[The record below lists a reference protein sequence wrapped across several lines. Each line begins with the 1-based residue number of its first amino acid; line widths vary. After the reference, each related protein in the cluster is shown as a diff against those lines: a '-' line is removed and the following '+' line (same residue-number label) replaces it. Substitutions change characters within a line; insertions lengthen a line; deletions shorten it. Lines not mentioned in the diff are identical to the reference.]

1 MSSRDES
8 DSSMNYPQFARLR
21 RALAPADS
29 SDVLRAHGRTPAA
42 VLVPLFFS
50 RGELNLLF
58 IRRSDRLQNNPGQVA
73 FPGGHIEP
81 PESALA
87 AALRE
92 AEEEVGLSPA
102 AVSVLGRLRT
112 NFTLT
117 SRFVVTPFVAAIP
130 VDAALRPD
138 DREVAEIFSVP
149 VTALRD
155 PAFRG
160 TYRWERNGE
169 ALDYPAVFYH
179 GRTIW
184 GLTLRITED
193 LMTLL

>member
-1 MSSRDES
+1 MD
-8 DSSMNYPQFARLR
+8 NPQFARLR

-29 SDVLRAHGRTPAA
+29 SDVLDAPGRTPAA
-42 VLVPLFFS
+42 VLVPLFVS
-50 RGELNLLF
+50 SGELNMLF

-102 AVSVLGRLRT
+102 AVTILGRLSD

-117 SRFVVTPFVAAIP
+117 TRFVVTPFVAAIAA
-130 VDAALRPD
+130 DAALRAD
-138 DREVAEIFSVP
+138 DHEVAEIFSLP
-149 VTALRD
+149 VSVLRD
-155 PAFRG
+155 PAWRG
-160 TYRWERNGE
+160 SYRWERGGQGRN
-169 ALDYPAVFYH
+169 YPAVFYR

-184 GLTLRITED
+184 GLTLRIAEE
-193 LMTLL
+193 LLGLL